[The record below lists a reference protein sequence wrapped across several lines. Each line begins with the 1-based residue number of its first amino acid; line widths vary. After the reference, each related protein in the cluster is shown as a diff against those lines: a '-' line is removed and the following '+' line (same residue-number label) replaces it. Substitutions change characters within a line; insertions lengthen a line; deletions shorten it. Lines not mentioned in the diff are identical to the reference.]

1 MQGLRDI
8 DAKNEWA
15 QDEMFIMNFSGDQ
28 HYV

>member
-15 QDEMFIMNFSGDQ
+15 QDEMFMNFSGDQ